1 MAQAET
7 TAPES
12 PIGKLASEEE
22 AAKFKLDPYLVSLML
37 HEPFFSHVLRGF
49 DKVSSESVP
58 TAGIGVKD
66 QNVFLVWNPRFVA
79 ALEPIRVRGLLK
91 HECYHW
97 IFKHCTARKQEPH
110 KLWNWATDLAIN
122 SLISENELPEG
133 GLIPGKSLYLSQ
145 LKDPGQKAKWQKV
158 SDLIES
164 FPKNKASEWYFAELS
179 KDDDVKEAIEGSGEG
194 EVVFMDDHGDWGDM
208 SEEDRQIVEGKIK
221 KTLSDA
227 VKKCDSTGQ
236 WGSIGSETREQLRS
250 MVSDEV
256 PWETLLRS
264 FCGMTQRA
272 NKRRTMKRINR
283 KYPYIHA
290 GIRANHTAALAVYM
304 DQSASVSTQDVEMLF
319 GELNNLGKKID
330 FHLFPFDT
338 SVDEENSI
346 KWRKGQKT
354 PPVRSRSGGT
364 SFHVVQEHFHKNID
378 RFDGM
383 IVLTDGECSDPGP
396 SRKRRAW
403 VIVPGRKLY
412 FDPHGNDTV
421 IQMKGRSDS

>member
-1 MAQAET
+1 MPQSET
-7 TAPES
+7 TAPET
-12 PIGKLASEEE
+12 PVNQLASEEE
-22 AAKFKLDPYLVSLML
+22 AAKFRLDPYLVSLML

-49 DKVSSESVP
+49 DKISSDAVP

-66 QNVFLVWNPRFVA
+66 QNVFLVWNPRFLA
-79 ALEPIRVRGLLK
+79 SLEPIRVRGLLK

-122 SLISENELPEG
+122 SLILETELPEG
-133 GLIPGKSLYLSQ
+133 GLIPGQSLDLSQ
-145 LKDPGQKAKWQKV
+145 LEDPTQKEKWQKV

-164 FPKNKASEWYFAELS
+164 FPKDKASEWYFAELS
-179 KDDDVKEAIEGSGEG
+179 KDPDVKEAIEGDGG
-194 EVVFMDDHGDWGDM
+194 DGVAFMDDHGEWGDLT
-208 SEEDRQIVEGKIK
+208 EEERQIVEGKIK

-227 VKKCDSTGQ
+227 VKKCDSSGQ
-236 WGSIGSETREQLRS
+236 WGSIGSDVREKIRS
-250 MVSDEV
+250 MVSNEV

-283 KYPYIHA
+283 KYPYIHP
-290 GIRANHTAALAVYM
+290 GVRANHTAALAVYM
-304 DQSASVSTQDVEMLF
+304 DQSASVSTADIALLF

-338 SVDEENSI
+338 TVDVENAI
-346 KWRKGQKT
+346 KWRKGQK
-354 PPVRSRSGGT
+354 PPAVRSRSGGT
-364 SFHVVQEHFHKNID
+364 SFHAAQEHFHNNLD

-383 IVLTDGECSDPGP
+383 IILTDGECSDPGP

-403 VIVPGRKLY
+403 VIVPGRRLY
-412 FDPHGNDTV
+412 FDPHANDTL